1 MQNEQ
6 QHPEVKV
13 HHRPIVRWTLLFA
26 GTVFVGIGI
35 LGIFLPLLPTT
46 VFFLIAAWCYARSSE
61 RLYDWLHH
69 NRYFGKYIK
78 NYRQGHGIT
87 LSGKIITI
95 VILWGGILYSIFVTE
110 MLAIRIVLVIIAVGV
125 TIHVSVIPTH
135 REP

>member
-1 MQNEQ
+1 MQDEQ
-6 QHPEVKV
+6 RTSEIQV

-46 VFFLIAAWCYARSSE
+46 VFFLIAAWCYARSSQ

-69 NRYFGKYIK
+69 NKVFGKYIK

-87 LSGKIITI
+87 RSGKITTI
-95 VILWGGILYSIFVTE
+95 VILWGGILYSIFVTNI
-110 MLAIRIVLVIIAVGV
+110 LIIQIVLAAIAIGV
-125 TIHVSVIPTH
+125 TIHVVVIPTH
-135 REP
+135 TED